1 MKSFLPLAILCV
13 ALGGCSSKKPDPKPD
28 ADPSSNGVEEPKDR
42 RVIASGPVDMQAAD
56 PEGEVVW
63 TLHGESSRVGLET
76 EGETQI
82 FANNVSGEIFE
93 NGKVASTFKA
103 MEAKAARESRT
114 LLLNDRVEIQSVA
127 ENITLRAD
135 KVNWMEDRKLFAA
148 TGNVEVDSP
157 NWLLG
162 KMEEVWATPDLTKI
176 GTPNKF
182 K

>member
-1 MKSFLPLAILCV
+1 VKHFWIVAILCI
-13 ALGGCSSKKPDPKPD
+13 ALAGCSSKKPDPQPN
-28 ADPSSNGVEEPKDR
+28 ADPSANGVEEPKDR
-42 RVIASGPVDMQAAD
+42 RIIASGPVDMEAAN
-56 PEGEVVW
+56 PEGKMVW

-76 EGETQI
+76 EGETEL
-82 FANNVSGEIFE
+82 FANNVSGEIFQ

-114 LLLNDRVEIQSVA
+114 LVLSNRVEIQSLA
-127 ENITLRAD
+127 EKITLRAD
-135 KVNWMEDRKLFAA
+135 KVNWMEDREMFSA

-157 NWLLG
+157 GWLLG